1 MPTKTVILVRHGQ
14 AVSPDENPERPLA
27 TAGRNQVEK
36 ASAVVGQILDGV
48 DIIYHSGKARAA
60 ETAEILV
67 TQVHT
72 PSRVNEPTRLNP
84 DDPVIEIAKELDADE
99 FDRVMIVGH
108 LPFLGRLATYLLGGG
123 AETPVMNFATAAVAS
138 LSKTADKWK
147 LDWMVDPTR
156 TES

>member
-36 ASAVVGQILDGV
+36 ASAVVGRILDGV

-67 TQVHT
+67 TQV
-72 PSRVNEPTRLNP
+72 PSRGGVRERLGLNP
-84 DDPVIEIAKELDADE
+84 DDPVIGIAKELDANE

-108 LPFLGRLATYLLGGG
+108 LPFLGRLATYLLGGR
-123 AETPVMNFATAAVAS
+123 ADTPVMNFATAAVAS

-156 TES
+156 TET